1 MGILSF
7 LVFPESPAR
16 TEYGCGMAG
25 NPNLQNGPKTRV
37 QSRMQ

>member
-1 MGILSF
+1 MGTLSF

-25 NPNLQNGPKTRV
+25 NLTLLFFRKP
-37 QSRMQ
+37 